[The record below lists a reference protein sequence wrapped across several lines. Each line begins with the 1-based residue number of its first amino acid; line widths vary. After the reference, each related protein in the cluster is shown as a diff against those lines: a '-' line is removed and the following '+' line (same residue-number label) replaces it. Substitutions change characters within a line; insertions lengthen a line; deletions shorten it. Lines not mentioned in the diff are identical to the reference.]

1 MEWPIKKIPLRRTGR
16 RTGYGIEYHAE
27 MQVYALATSIS
38 VEFIL
43 RDENGDPIN
52 DVEQGKHIKWGHI
65 FNMITDRRFVNR

>member
-1 MEWPIKKIPLRRTGR
+1 MEWPIKKIPLH

-27 MQVYALATSIS
+27 MQVYALATSVP

-52 DVEQGKHIKWGHI
+52 DVEQGKNFK
-65 FNMITDRRFVNR
+65 